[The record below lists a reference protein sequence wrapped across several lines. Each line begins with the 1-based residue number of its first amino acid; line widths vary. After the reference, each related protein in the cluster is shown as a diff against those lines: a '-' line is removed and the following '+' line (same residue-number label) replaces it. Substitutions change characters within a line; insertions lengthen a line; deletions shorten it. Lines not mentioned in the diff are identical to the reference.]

1 MQAAWSRWSP
11 TFTPTVGLYS
21 RVLAGLLGVVCIGLL
36 FAPGIVYAVVSAL
49 VSGLLT
55 FAVDFGWLFAAVYFS
70 AAAARLSN
78 TLPNASPL
86 TLLDT
91 LHAVVPAASLAVLV
105 WLAPVPAVWAY
116 GITLLRASIL
126 PFTVYL
132 GIRGLVLGAPVVHDN
147 TIVQCLVFI
156 ILVGAILAAPGLVCR
171 DVIPSLLSAAFWLI
185 WAVATSLTVPVAC
198 VAMCRRAAGLQSL
211 EAAAHV
217 LIGLVAAVVWWFA
230 FWTGWTASITQWLA
244 ALVPLYV
251 SARCVVG

>member
-1 MQAAWSRWSP
+1 MPSFLRLFLDCLGRLWLAFCCCVFFCRSSETLQHPSECFPAYFARHTPRRRTCCKSRSFSVARSCP
-11 TFTPTVGLYS
+11 CCVGLWDY
-21 RVLAGLLGVVCIGLL
+21 
-36 FAPGIVYAVVSAL
+36 
-49 VSGLLT
+49 
-55 FAVDFGWLFAAVYFS
+55 
-70 AAAARLSN
+70 
-78 TLPNASPL
+78 
-86 TLLDT
+86 
-91 LHAVVPAASLAVLV
+91 
-105 WLAPVPAVWAY
+105 
-116 GITLLRASIL
+116 LLRASIL

-147 TIVQCLVFI
+147 TIVQCLVFM